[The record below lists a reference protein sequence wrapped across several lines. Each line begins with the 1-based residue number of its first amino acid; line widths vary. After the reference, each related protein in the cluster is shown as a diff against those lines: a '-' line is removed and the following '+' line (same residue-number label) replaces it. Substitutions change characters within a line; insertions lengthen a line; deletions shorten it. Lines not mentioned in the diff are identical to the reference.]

1 MTERESDKDPN
12 NLHTEK
18 IVGQKQEAY
27 KGTVVTS
34 KWKLRAE
41 LMVGGHASPCEQC
54 HRGGESVNKGRDA
67 ARRRGWGGGARRSP
81 CPGPAEDSGSS
92 LSPFHKTDGLL
103 ALRSYHGLWGYS
115 EISSARDVIRRQK
128 GTG

>member
-1 MTERESDKDPN
+1 MERESDKDPN

-67 ARRRGWGGGARRSP
+67 ARRGGA
-81 CPGPAEDSGSS
+81 GDDTAPALDR
-92 LSPFHKTDGLL
+92 
-103 ALRSYHGLWGYS
+103 LRTQAAPSVPSTKQMVYWL
-115 EISSARDVIRRQK
+115 
-128 GTG
+128 